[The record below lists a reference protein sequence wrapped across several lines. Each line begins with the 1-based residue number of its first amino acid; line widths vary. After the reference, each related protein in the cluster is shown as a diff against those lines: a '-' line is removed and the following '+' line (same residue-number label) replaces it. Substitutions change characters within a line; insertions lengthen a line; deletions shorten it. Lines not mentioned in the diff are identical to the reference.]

1 MQFSPIR
8 SFGFIDTPTHS
19 LWRLFMSNRLLQRD
33 YFRNILKYG
42 AIMTNKVCVI
52 IGGGSGMGAAV
63 AREMNKRNYDLAL
76 MSPSKNCE
84 ILANQ
89 LGGIAVRGKAE
100 NATDLQEL
108 FNTTMNRYGRID
120 SLLIHVGGPPKGD
133 LLEISDEDW
142 ITANEMV
149 LLPVIRMSKLVTPIM
164 QAQGGGSIVNIT
176 TFSAFEPSLTFPTSS
191 VYRVGVSSFT
201 KLYSDRYGADN
212 IRMNCLLP
220 GFTDSLDLPQRFAD
234 MSVFKRLASAEEQA
248 KAAAFLL
255 TEDSSYI
262 TGQSIRN
269 DGGVTRSM

>member
-1 MQFSPIR
+1 
-8 SFGFIDTPTHS
+8 
-19 LWRLFMSNRLLQRD
+19 
-33 YFRNILKYG
+33 
-42 AIMTNKVCVI
+42 MTNKVCVI

-63 AREMNKRNYDLAL
+63 VAREMKKRHYDLAL

-84 ILANQ
+84 ILANE
-89 LGGIAVRGKAE
+89 LGGIAVKGKAE
-100 NATDLQEL
+100 NATDLQGL
-108 FNTTMNRYGRID
+108 FNTTMEKYRRID

-149 LLPVIRMSKLVTPIM
+149 LLPVIRMSKLVTPVM
-164 QAQGGGSIVNIT
+164 QSQGGGSIVNIT
-176 TFSAFEPSLTFPTSS
+176 TFSAFEPSLIFPTSS

-220 GFTDSLDLPQRFAD
+220 GFTDSLDLPQKFAD
-234 MSVFKRLASAEEQA
+234 MSVFKRLARAEEQA
-248 KAAAFLL
+248 RAAAFLL